1 IKISYRDE
9 NGKEHVKDFRGFSAI
24 VIQHELDHLDGVLFT
39 KHVMAQGEQLYLSY
53 KNEKGED
60 EFEEIKV

>member
-1 IKISYRDE
+1 
-9 NGKEHVKDFRGFSAI
+9 VKDFGGFSAI